1 MDNRKFVMAAMHFS
15 HVTASERLDTTVVT
29 PAAHANQALPLGP
42 VHANNGLA
50 LAPRRAER
58 KECDEANTRRIRE
71 AHDAAIGPSGG
82 QPHEWFFQTGER
94 AFPPALRRRSSLQ

>member
-1 MDNRKFVMAAMHFS
+1 VDNRKFIMEAMHFS
-15 HVTASERLDTTVVT
+15 HGLASERLDATVVL
-29 PAAHANQALPLGP
+29 PATHANQALPLGP

-50 LAPRRAER
+50 LPPRRAER
-58 KECDEANTRRIRE
+58 KECNEANTRRIRE

-82 QPHEWFFQTGER
+82 QPNEWFFQTGER